1 MAEENKNLEQG
12 ENGVATSAQTEEPQK
27 TFTEDE
33 VLKLLQSE
41 GDRRVTQALEKQK
54 KKYEKEISLSKLD
67 EDARA
72 SAEKDM
78 KIQELQEQLKE
89 FTLLQNKNEVIKVLN
104 ARGLNPAFADL
115 VEIGEDIQEAQAK
128 IEQLDKLFKQAVSDE
143 VKKRLSSGT
152 PNIGNAGE
160 GKEITKEQ
168 FKKMTLAQQSQL
180 YKENPELYKELT
192 KN

>member
-1 MAEENKNLEQG
+1 MEENKAATNAEQ
-12 ENGVATSAQTEEPQK
+12 EVNGVEENTPK
-27 TFTEDE
+27 TFTEEE

-89 FTLLQNKNEVIKVLN
+89 FTLVQNKNEVIKVLT

-128 IEQLDKLFKQAVSDE
+128 IEQLDKLFKQAVQDE

-152 PNIGNAGE
+152 PNIGNANE
-160 GKEITKEQ
+160 SKEITKEQ

-192 KN
+192 KH

>member
-1 MAEENKNLEQG
+1 MEENKTANTAEQ
-12 ENGVATSAQTEEPQK
+12 EVNGVEENTPK
-27 TFTEDE
+27 TFTEEE

-89 FTLLQNKNEVIKVLN
+89 FTLV
-104 ARGLNPAFADL
+104 
-115 VEIGEDIQEAQAK
+115 
-128 IEQLDKLFKQAVSDE
+128 
-143 VKKRLSSGT
+143 
-152 PNIGNAGE
+152 
-160 GKEITKEQ
+160 
-168 FKKMTLAQQSQL
+168 
-180 YKENPELYKELT
+180 
-192 KN
+192 

>member
-1 MAEENKNLEQG
+1 MAEEMKAANE
-12 ENGVATSAQTEEPQK
+12 EVNGVGTEEQNNPK
-27 TFTEDE
+27 TFTEEE

-89 FTLLQNKNEVIKVLN
+89 FTLV
-104 ARGLNPAFADL
+104 
-115 VEIGEDIQEAQAK
+115 
-128 IEQLDKLFKQAVSDE
+128 
-143 VKKRLSSGT
+143 
-152 PNIGNAGE
+152 
-160 GKEITKEQ
+160 
-168 FKKMTLAQQSQL
+168 
-180 YKENPELYKELT
+180 
-192 KN
+192 

>member
-1 MAEENKNLEQG
+1 MEENKAATNAEQ
-12 ENGVATSAQTEEPQK
+12 EVNGVEENTPK
-27 TFTEDE
+27 TFTEEE

-89 FTLLQNKNEVIKVLN
+89 FTLV
-104 ARGLNPAFADL
+104 
-115 VEIGEDIQEAQAK
+115 
-128 IEQLDKLFKQAVSDE
+128 
-143 VKKRLSSGT
+143 
-152 PNIGNAGE
+152 
-160 GKEITKEQ
+160 
-168 FKKMTLAQQSQL
+168 
-180 YKENPELYKELT
+180 
-192 KN
+192 

>member
-1 MAEENKNLEQG
+1 MEENKTANTAEQ
-12 ENGVATSAQTEEPQK
+12 EVNGVEENTPK
-27 TFTEDE
+27 TFTEEE

-89 FTLLQNKNEVIKVLN
+89 FTV
-104 ARGLNPAFADL
+104 
-115 VEIGEDIQEAQAK
+115 
-128 IEQLDKLFKQAVSDE
+128 
-143 VKKRLSSGT
+143 
-152 PNIGNAGE
+152 
-160 GKEITKEQ
+160 
-168 FKKMTLAQQSQL
+168 M
-180 YKENPELYKELT
+180 
-192 KN
+192 